1 MKTAGLLGGMRYEST
16 IQYYKLINKKI
27 NNSLGN
33 LNSAKILL
41 YSFNFEEI
49 EALQRNGEWDKSG
62 DLMGVQAKHL
72 QDANADFIA
81 ICTNTMHKLIDNINK
96 HINIDILHISDAVG
110 TEIKK
115 HNLKNVLLLG
125 TKFTM
130 EEDFYKKFLVEKYGI
145 NVTIPNEKDRNTIHD
160 IIYKE
165 LCVGITN
172 EVSRNSFLDT
182 ITKSINTENIDGV
195 ILGCT
200 EIQMLINQEDFD
212 SIKIFDSTEIHCDYI
227 VDNMLK

>member
-1 MKTAGLLGGMRYEST
+1 MKTAGLLGGMSYEST

-130 EEDFYKKFLVEKYGI
+130 EEDFYKKILVEKYGI
-145 NVTIPNEKDRNTIHD
+145 NVTIPNENDRNTIHD

>member
-1 MKTAGLLGGMRYEST
+1 MKTAGLLGGMSYEST

-27 NNSLGN
+27 NNRLGN

-62 DLMGVQAKHL
+62 DLLGVQAKHL

-130 EEDFYKKFLVEKYGI
+130 EEDFYKKILVEKYGI

-172 EVSRNSFLDT
+172 EISRNSFLDT

>member
-1 MKTAGLLGGMRYEST
+1 MKTAGLLGGMSYEST

-27 NNSLGN
+27 NNRLGN

-62 DLMGVQAKHL
+62 DLLGVQAKHL

-96 HINIDILHISDAVG
+96 YINIDILHISDTVG

-130 EEDFYKKFLVEKYGI
+130 EEDFYKKILVEKYGI

-172 EVSRNSFLDT
+172 EASRNSFLDT